1 MRRGWKLLWVVGVGL
16 GLSCRRASCEDVVC
30 LNGGTCRGGRCQ
42 CPAGF
47 SGARCETKWSDAI
60 VGRYTVDDRC
70 RVVGLIP
77 QYEAAISA
85 STVYPD
91 VVYLESFGDIA
102 CEGQKIRVEARL
114 TSPTALVIARQSSC
128 NRRYTVEGSATYNP
142 TNRTLTVDYYFR
154 DLQTGVADTCSAV
167 WSKF

>member
-1 MRRGWKLLWVVGVGL
+1 
-16 GLSCRRASCEDVVC
+16 
-30 LNGGTCRGGRCQ
+30 
-42 CPAGF
+42 
-47 SGARCETKWSDAI
+47 
-60 VGRYTVDDRC
+60 
-70 RVVGLIP
+70 VGLIP

-154 DLQTGVADTCSAV
+154 DFQTGVADTCSAV